1 MISAAGICSRSA
13 GCIKNTPPAGTLLA
27 PGRCFYEDFFN
38 HSLKKQPQA
47 DRGTDWSVKLKK
59 AVILEADA
67 VNPGDLSWEPV
78 ESVCDLTIYD
88 QTDEQTKW
96 DHIGGAEIV
105 LTNKVIID
113 EEVFRRFPSIRYV
126 GVCATGYNVVDLDAA
141 RRRGIVVTNVP
152 SYSTASVAQHTFAL
166 MLDLL
171 SKISLHDA
179 SVKAGDWT
187 RSKSFCYW
195 KAPVDDIEGKVLGI
209 CGFGSIGRRVSEIA
223 QAFGMKVI
231 VYTQHPGNYLSFV
244 GPSLRFADLT
254 SMLSFSDIV
263 SLHCPL
269 TDDTKELIRRETIRR
284 MKDGAY
290 LINVAR
296 GGLVNEQ
303 DLADALGSGKL
314 AGAGVDV
321 VSDEP
326 MKADSPL
333 LSAPNILI
341 TPHIAWASR
350 ASRKCLIDRIA
361 SNIGAWVSGAPQN
374 VVS

>member
-1 MISAAGICSRSA
+1 M
-13 GCIKNTPPAGTLLA
+13 
-27 PGRCFYEDFFN
+27 
-38 HSLKKQPQA
+38 
-47 DRGTDWSVKLKK
+47 KK

-67 VNPGDLSWEPV
+67 VNPGDLSWDPV
-78 ESVCDLTIYD
+78 KSVCDLTIYD

-96 DHIGGAEIV
+96 DRIGDAQIV

-113 EEVFRRFPSIRYV
+113 EAVFSRFPSIRYV
-126 GVCATGYNVVDLDAA
+126 GVCATGYNVVDVEAA

-152 SYSTASVAQHTFAL
+152 SYSTGSVAQHTFAL

-171 SKISLHDA
+171 SKITLHDE
-179 SVKAGDWT
+179 SVKAGDWI

-195 KAPVDDIEGKVLGI
+195 NAPVDDIEGKVLGI
-209 CGFGSIGRRVSEIA
+209 CGFGNIGRRVSEIA

-231 VYTQHPGNYLSFV
+231 VYTRHPANYLSFV
-244 GPSLRFADLT
+244 GPSLRFGDLG
-254 SMLSFSDIV
+254 SLLSFSDIV
-263 SLHCPL
+263 TLHCPL
-269 TDDTKELIRRETIRR
+269 TDDTKEMIRKETIDR

-303 DLADALGSGKL
+303 DLADALKSGKL
-314 AGAGVDV
+314 AGAGIDV
-321 VSDEP
+321 VSAEP
-326 MKADSPL
+326 MRKDNPL
-333 LSAPNILI
+333 LQAPNILI

-350 ASRKCLIDRIA
+350 ESRKCLIDRIA
-361 SNIGAWVSGAPQN
+361 SNIGAWVSGVPQN